1 MLHFD
6 AIPMLLWDSVFRLF
20 HKIIHQIQLL
30 ISILFWILATGKAL
44 ANFINDIF
52 VKRSLHNFLDFL
64 YIKSFIK
71 SFIYRFWNNFSNFF
85 LLLVISITKT
95 VNSFHILV
103 IISLRMIFILLAV
116 NQTKRLF
123 MSFILLLFPLS
134 LLISKQ
140 VLTLKFF
147 FYLFLYFHNFFVR

>member
-30 ISILFWILATGKAL
+30 ISILFWILATRKAL
-44 ANFINDIF
+44 ANLINDIF
-52 VKRSLHNFLDFL
+52 VKRSLHNLLDFL
-64 YIKSFIK
+64 YIKSFIQ

-103 IISLRMIFILLAV
+103 IISFRMIFILLAV

-123 MSFILLLFPLS
+123 VSFIFLLFPLS